1 MIEMIFPLT
10 IFAEIFVTTSGGPG
24 LATTNLAYLIYIRA
38 LLDFDVGMAS
48 AGGVVAIILANIVAI
63 FLVRMVA
70 KNLED

>member
-1 MIEMIFPLT
+1 MIEMIFLLT

-24 LATTNLAYLIYIRA
+24 LATTNLAYLIYIQA

-48 AGGVVAIILANIVAI
+48 AGGVIAIILANIVAI